1 MPRTWAG
8 PPRASLTRSS
18 SATTA
23 PATSSSSGSPAGR
36 SGPVVSPARS
46 SGWRGRRRPPA
57 SSTSRSTATTS
68 PSGAHCR
75 SRAPKFPISPIRW
88 SSSSMTSS
96 SPDEPSAPRSTRSPT
111 SAARAPSSWRCSS
124 IAATASFPC
133 EPISSVATCRRPH
146 ARTCACCSRN
156 PTERTEWRSMR
167 SVKADNARHL
177 LSITDLGR
185 DEIAGVLST
194 AEEFEAIGEREIK
207 KVPTLRGRT
216 VVNLF
221 YENSTRTRVSFE
233 IAAKRLSADVINV
246 SSAASSVEKGQSLR
260 DTARTLR
267 ALGADAIVL
276 RHPAAGAPAFLA
288 RLTDACVINA
298 GDGAHEHPTQAL
310 LDLYTVN
317 RHFGSVD
324 ALRVGIVADVVLIA
338 PPTLLPLGIEALG
351 SRTTYDLDAELGSLD
366 VLYVLRMQRERHREP
381 LLPSEREFWDG
392 YALTTERLAK
402 LRPDAGVMHARPM
415 NRGVEIEWEAA
426 ESEVALIE
434 SQVSAGVAVRMAM
447 LYLLMG
453 GAAVPGGAGVPPAGE
468 VAS

>member
-1 MPRTWAG
+1 
-8 PPRASLTRSS
+8 
-18 SATTA
+18 
-23 PATSSSSGSPAGR
+23 
-36 SGPVVSPARS
+36 
-46 SGWRGRRRPPA
+46 
-57 SSTSRSTATTS
+57 
-68 PSGAHCR
+68 
-75 SRAPKFPISPIRW
+75 
-88 SSSSMTSS
+88 
-96 SPDEPSAPRSTRSPT
+96 
-111 SAARAPSSWRCSS
+111 
-124 IAATASFPC
+124 
-133 EPISSVATCRRPH
+133 
-146 ARTCACCSRN
+146 
-156 PTERTEWRSMR
+156 MR

-246 SSAASSVEKGQSLR
+246 SSAASSVEKGESLR

-324 ALRVGIVADVVLIA
+324 ALRVGIVGDIAHSRVARSGALGFKCMGADVVLIA

-402 LRPDAGVMHARPM
+402 LRPDAVVMHAGPM